1 MNKEELKNKIEDLE
15 KQFKKQI
22 AELKEQV
29 NSVEDEEVKK
39 DVRQMPEYEEKY
51 FFVNSSGYINYKF
64 WEEIEADLF
73 RFNTG
78 NCFKTEQEAK
88 EYREN
93 LLTKQA
99 LKDLAL
105 ELNEGVEID
114 WDDRNQKKYCFVY
127 SHNGNKLDYTPN
139 SAWQELGH
147 IYSLDYKFLKI
158 AKERIGEEKLTKLI
172 KSGI

>member
-15 KQFKKQI
+15 KQL
-22 AELKEQV
+22 AELKEQA
-29 NSVEDEEVKK
+29 NSIEDEEIKK
-39 DVRQMPEYEEKY
+39 SVRWQPIFGQHY
-51 FFVNSSGYINYKF
+51 FYLDDRGIIRCVEWQYDDD
-64 WEEIEADLF
+64 DLF
-73 RFNTG
+73 RFNIG
-78 NCFKTEQEAK
+78 DCFKTEQEAE
-88 EYREN
+88 EYKEN

-158 AKERIGEEKLTKLI
+158 AKERIGEEKLIKLI
-172 KSGI
+172 KSGV

>member
-29 NSVEDEEVKK
+29 NSVEDKEIKK
-39 DVRQMPEYEEKY
+39 SVRQMPKY
-51 FFVNSSGYINYKF
+51 DERYYYISDSGVIISTPWYSTDSDI
-64 WEEIEADLF
+64 F

-88 EYREN
+88 DYKEN
-93 LLTKQA
+93 ILTKQA

-105 ELNEGVEID
+105 ELNNGVEID
-114 WDDRNQKKYCFVY
+114 WNDRNQKKYCFVY

-158 AKERIGEEKLTKLI
+158 AKDRIGEEKLIKLI
-172 KSGI
+172 KSGV